1 MNANQLKMNIALRR
15 CNMNHYVSVN
25 ITQGNDGDAEM
36 MKMTLKQALRE
47 SILKAPEDKHDC
59 WLMSHGYS
67 AFSNEY
73 HRCEDNFNRLDTI
86 LLDFDNEQDITHD
99 DGTTEKVVFD
109 KDLMKKFEEEYKQY
123 DYIIW
128 ESASSTKEWPK
139 FRVIFLL
146 DKPIEFVIE
155 DGVKYTKK
163 AIISIFSKFKP
174 DQKASWYF
182 TPTKSKVATVRR
194 NKGIPFPSE
203 RLSWMT
209 TSMMKTRQLYNTLN
223 EHKLKELRTEH
234 ERNPDGWRN
243 LPSVKRCLDGLV
255 QGERDNSIN
264 QACYAMKKLGYGD
277 KIIEFIEEVELT
289 SNLPK
294 DMVRKFKNKY
304 RG

>member
-1 MNANQLKMNIALRR
+1 MT
-15 CNMNHYVSVN
+15 HYVSVN

-36 MKMTLKQALRE
+36 VKMPLAKVIRDSML
-47 SILKAPEDKHDC
+47 LAPEDKHDC

-67 AFSNEY
+67 AFSTEY

-109 KDLMKKFEEEYKQY
+109 KDLMTKFEEEYKQY

-163 AIISIFSKFKP
+163 AILTLFSKFKP

-182 TPTKSKVATVRR
+182 TPTKSKVVTVRR
-194 NKGIPFPSE
+194 NKGIPFPSSKVEWNVSSIRKIDEE
-203 RLSWMT
+203 RNRQQSLSEGLIQLW
-209 TSMMKTRQLYNTLN
+209 MMKHP
-223 EHKLKELRTEH
+223 EHK
-234 ERNPDGWRN
+234 RNPDAWRN
-243 LPSVKRCLDGLV
+243 LPSVKRCLDGLA

-277 KIIEFIEEVELT
+277 RIIEFIEEVELT

>member
-1 MNANQLKMNIALRR
+1 MEYCRGECLILTEAELSFVEFKTNVESNSYLNFLDKAADAIAELWHTYSGIIKPKCCKALRKEELPIE
-15 CNMNHYVSVN
+15 V
-25 ITQGNDGDAEM
+25 
-36 MKMTLKQALRE
+36 
-47 SILKAPEDKHDC
+47 
-59 WLMSHGYS
+59 
-67 AFSNEY
+67 
-73 HRCEDNFNRLDTI
+73 
-86 LLDFDNEQDITHD
+86 DFY
-99 DGTTEKVVFD
+99 VVFD

-255 QGERDNSIN
+255 QGERDSKLN